1 MTGENELENI
11 NENAAPLEGAEG
23 AAGSS
28 GAEGTDVHPIYEVP
42 KPEEPEAAAPAAP
55 KKESVFLS
63 DWFLMLALYVVTLAI
78 HVLMKME
85 LHVLQKAP
93 IWTIM
98 GITGQDLKQLPSLA

>member
-42 KPEEPEAAAPAAP
+42 KPEEPEWRGGVPEGPVGNVMAGRITTFPCTG
-55 KKESVFLS
+55 E
-63 DWFLMLALYVVTLAI
+63 I
-78 HVLMKME
+78 E
-85 LHVLQKAP
+85 L
-93 IWTIM
+93 
-98 GITGQDLKQLPSLA
+98 